1 MKISASRHLIT
12 AVICGA
18 ALVLSAC
25 NEDVTPTKGTTGS
38 AGSTS
43 AAASAPTTAKAN
55 GGSAP
60 ETTRTDSGGDTPPTT
75 KTAAPVSDG
84 PWDPCGIPSADL
96 AAAGLDSSTR
106 ERRDLQHS
114 DVRGCQWLASDGK
127 YELIIESRNET
138 VDQLLKPG
146 AYRDLRRTEYYGRQV
161 VVFNS
166 VQDSNHIGCL
176 MGVQTSTGSV
186 LFTTRKHNGQSPT
199 LEPCAAVQE
208 FGAKLGNKNLP
219 A

>member
-1 MKISASRHLIT
+1 MKLNASRRLIT

-18 ALVLSAC
+18 ALLLSAC
-25 NEDVTPTKGTTGS
+25 NGQVTPAKGTTGS

-43 AAASAPTTAKAN
+43 AAASAPTTAKADS
-55 GGSAP
+55 GSAP
-60 ETTRTDSGGDTPPTT
+60 ETTRTDSGGDTPTT
-75 KTAAPVSDG
+75 TMAAPVSDG

-96 AAAGLDSSTR
+96 TAAGLDSGTR
-106 ERRDLQHS
+106 ERVQRP

-127 YELIIESRNET
+127 YELLIESLNET

-208 FGAKLGNKNLP
+208 FAAKLGNKNLP

>member
-18 ALVLSAC
+18 ALLLSAC
-25 NEDVTPTKGTTGS
+25 SEDVTPTKGTAGS

-43 AAASAPTTAKAN
+43 AAANAPTTAKADS
-55 GGSAP
+55 GSAP
-60 ETTRTDSGGDTPPTT
+60 ETTRTDSGGDTPTTT
-75 KTAAPVSDG
+75 KMAAPVSDG

-96 AAAGLDSSTR
+96 AAAGLDSGTR
-106 ERRDLQHS
+106 ERKDLQHP

-127 YELIIESRNET
+127 YELLIESLNET

-146 AYRDLRRTEYYGRQV
+146 AYQDLRRTEYYGRQV

-208 FGAKLGNKNLP
+208 FAAKLGNKNLP

>member
-1 MKISASRHLIT
+1 MIT
-12 AVICGA
+12 AVICGTV
-18 ALVLSAC
+18 LLLSAC
-25 NEDVTPTKGTTGS
+25 NGEATPAKGTTAPATSGTTGS
-38 AGSTS
+38 VTSTS
-43 AAASAPTTAKAN
+43 AAANAPTTTRTDS
-55 GGSAP
+55 GSAP
-60 ETTRTDSGGDTPPTT
+60 ETTRTDSGGDTPTT
-75 KTAAPVSDG
+75 KTAAPAADG
-84 PWDPCGIPSADL
+84 PWDPCGIPAADL
-96 AAAGLDSSTR
+96 AAAGLDSGTR
-106 ERRDLQHS
+106 ERKDA
-114 DVRGCQWLASDGK
+114 RGCQWLASDGK
-127 YELIIESRNET
+127 YELLINSLNET

-208 FGAKLGNKNLP
+208 FAAKLGNKNLP